1 MSQGVKTKIH
11 LCTMVYSNSE
21 KNEKL
26 FKFFGFNVAVKPNL
40 KKNLN
45 N

>member
-26 FKFFGFNVAVKPNL
+26 FKFFGFNTAVKTEFE
-40 KKNLN
+40 KKFK
-45 N
+45 